1 MRMGV
6 DVGRDCWHDMK
17 LRRRRRRDGCESDSQ
32 YKKACRQQQAGRGQV
47 QNRRNVVLGLFIGG
61 VLLYLTAYTKSALYG
76 YADLVLS
83 LRWHDADGQPGRGA
97 LNVLD
102 MLDTLPRSGD
112 LTPWECSN

>member
-1 MRMGV
+1 
-6 DVGRDCWHDMK
+6 
-17 LRRRRRRDGCESDSQ
+17 
-32 YKKACRQQQAGRGQV
+32 
-47 QNRRNVVLGLFIGG
+47 
-61 VLLYLTAYTKSALYG
+61 LYLTAYTKSALYG